1 MALAPE
7 VLFINADY
15 LKRFTHVNGSVEEA
29 YIQPSV
35 MLAQDKYVQSFL
47 GTDLF
52 NKLKTDI
59 ASVGG
64 LTGDY
69 ITLVDNHVR
78 RVTLWWTMLELVP
91 RMHVRL
97 DNGGLVI
104 RISEDSQ
111 PITKGDLNRELDL
124 ARQNAQFYTDRMIDY
139 LCQNSSLF
147 PEYSSNSAD
156 DVRPEKKAYYV
167 AGMEISNRGK

>member
-1 MALAPE
+1 MSLTAE

-35 MLAQDKYVQSFL
+35 MLAQDKYIQSFL

-52 NKLKTDI
+52 TKLKTDI
-59 ASVGG
+59 AASS
-64 LTGDY
+64 LAGDY
-69 ITLVDNHVR
+69 VTLMNNHIR

-139 LCQNSSLF
+139 LCENSSLF
-147 PEYSSNSAD
+147 PEYSSNSSD
-156 DVRPEKKAYYV
+156 DIKPEKKAYYV
-167 AGMEISNRGK
+167 AGMEISIGNK

>member
-1 MALAPE
+1 MSLTAE

-35 MLAQDKYVQSFL
+35 MLAQDKYIQSFL

-52 NKLKTDI
+52 TKLKTDI
-59 ASVGG
+59 AASS
-64 LTGDY
+64 LSGDY
-69 ITLVDNHVR
+69 VTLMNNHVR

-104 RISEDSQ
+104 RVSEDSQ

-139 LCQNSSLF
+139 LCENSSLF

-156 DVRPEKKAYYV
+156 DIKPEKKAYYV
-167 AGMEISNRGK
+167 AGMEISVGNK

>member
-1 MALAPE
+1 MSLTAE

-35 MLAQDKYVQSFL
+35 MLAQDKYIQSFL

-52 NKLKTDI
+52 TKLKTDI
-59 ASVGG
+59 AASS
-64 LTGDY
+64 LAGDY
-69 ITLVDNHVR
+69 ITLMNNHVR
-78 RVTLWWTMLELVP
+78 RVTLWWTMLELIP

-104 RISEDSQ
+104 RVSEDSQ

-139 LCQNSSLF
+139 LCENSSLF

-156 DVRPEKKAYYV
+156 DVKPEKKAYYV
-167 AGMEISNRGK
+167 AGMEISVGNK

>member
-1 MALAPE
+1 MSLTAE

-35 MLAQDKYVQSFL
+35 MLAQDKYIQSFL

-59 ASVGG
+59 AASS
-64 LTGDY
+64 LAGDY
-69 ITLVDNHVR
+69 VTLMNSHVR

-104 RISEDSQ
+104 RVSEDSQ

-139 LCQNSSLF
+139 LCENSSLF

-156 DVRPEKKAYYV
+156 DIKPEKKAYYV
-167 AGMEISNRGK
+167 AGMEISIGNK

>member
-1 MALAPE
+1 MSLTAE

-35 MLAQDKYVQSFL
+35 MLAQDKYIQSFL

-59 ASVGG
+59 AASS
-64 LTGDY
+64 LAGDY
-69 ITLVDNHVR
+69 ITLMNSHVR

-104 RISEDSQ
+104 RVSEDSQ

-139 LCQNSSLF
+139 LCENSSLF

-156 DVRPEKKAYYV
+156 DIKPEKKAYYV
-167 AGMEISNRGK
+167 AGMEISVGNK

>member
-1 MALAPE
+1 MSLTAE

-35 MLAQDKYVQSFL
+35 MLAQDKYIQSFL

-59 ASVGG
+59 AASS
-64 LTGDY
+64 LAGDY
-69 ITLVDNHVR
+69 ITLMNSHVR

-104 RISEDSQ
+104 RVSEDSQ

-139 LCQNSSLF
+139 LCENSSLF

-156 DVRPEKKAYYV
+156 DIKPEKKAYYV
-167 AGMEISNRGK
+167 AGMEISIGNK

>member
-1 MALAPE
+1 MSLTAE

-35 MLAQDKYVQSFL
+35 MLAQDKYIQSFL

-59 ASVGG
+59 AGSS
-64 LTGDY
+64 LAGDY
-69 ITLVDNHVR
+69 ITLMNSHVR

-104 RISEDSQ
+104 RVSEDSQ

-139 LCQNSSLF
+139 LCENSSL
-147 PEYSSNSAD
+147 
-156 DVRPEKKAYYV
+156 
-167 AGMEISNRGK
+167 

>member
-1 MALAPE
+1 MSLTAE

-35 MLAQDKYVQSFL
+35 MLAQDKYIQSFL

-59 ASVGG
+59 AASS
-64 LTGDY
+64 LSGDY
-69 ITLVDNHVR
+69 VTLMNNHVR
-78 RVTLWWTMLELVP
+78 RVTLWWTMLELIP

-104 RISEDSQ
+104 RVSEDSQ

-139 LCQNSSLF
+139 LCENSSLF

-156 DVRPEKKAYYV
+156 DIKPEKKAYYV
-167 AGMEISNRGK
+167 AGMEISIGNK